1 MSIPHAQSG
10 QAIQV
15 APFGQELGQ
24 QRTVALF
31 KSAQLEVMRLVLLAG
46 KSMPA
51 HKLSGEITIQCLEGK
66 LDINVAGSSTLL
78 QAGEL
83 MFLVGAVP
91 HSVTALVDASALVTI
106 VLHRA

>member
-15 APFGQELGQ
+15 AAFGPALGQ

-31 KSAQLEVMRLVLLAG
+31 KSTQLEVMRLVLLAG

-51 HKLSGEITIQCLEGK
+51 HKLSGEITIQCIEGK
-66 LDINVAGSSTLL
+66 LDIQVEGVSTLL

-83 MFLVGAVP
+83 MYLLCEVP
-91 HSVTALVDASALVTI
+91 HSVTALMDASALVTI
-106 VLHRA
+106 VLHRP

>member
-10 QAIQV
+10 EPILV
-15 APFGQELGQ
+15 APYAQGLSQ

-51 HKLSGEITIQCLEGK
+51 HKVSGELTIQCIEGT
-66 LDINVAGSSTLL
+66 LNVEVDGVATLL
-78 QAGEL
+78 QAGQL
-83 MFLVGAVP
+83 MFLLGQVP
-91 HSVTALVDASALVTI
+91 HSVTALEDASALVTI
-106 VLHRA
+106 VLRQ